1 MLLIWIDIYILQPKE
16 QPPLTLTTKIIGI
29 DVNNENE
36 DLDILLE
43 SGQVFQIK
51 KSSFSLAESEEDID
65 YPLPVEIVYIGMD
78 VISIEV
84 IQ

>member
-1 MLLIWIDIYILQPKE
+1 M
-16 QPPLTLTTKIIGI
+16 TTKIIGI